1 MLKKTIIYFLSS
13 GIQSSAGVLTILLV
27 QNVLGAGDIATF
39 AIFSVIVSIFDSFSG
54 MNSFGIY
61 EARFYTNS
69 RRENEDLV
77 SNLIFLTAFNLFVIL
92 AVLLLANAF
101 QSSRWAFSE
110 IGRFWIYS
118 AALISNLKQFQT
130 ILVTKFQY
138 DRKYWNF
145 LILNA
150 SNSLVI
156 FGLTYLLLNYSSPS
170 WTSRVVPQI
179 VVTIALSLISI
190 YILHREF
197 SLRLK
202 LNFVTLK
209 SLLKYGIPLIPHKVS
224 MLLITIGGQL
234 VIELFLDDDL
244 GLSSYFIALKFGI
257 IILIVVDVSNRIY
270 APEINLI
277 IQDNLG
283 GLNKAIFKS
292 FMSIL
297 ALSFLFIYIVTFY
310 GKYFLSETYLDSL
323 DYFPYIAMGFV
334 FHGCYTILINT
345 FFFEEKT
352 LIISK
357 LSLISGVLAI
367 SSMIFLVNIFGVLG
381 VVVGFVVGQFI
392 KFFVVL
398 IKFWKSQRYKTS
410 EI

>member
-156 FGLTYLLLNYSSPS
+156 LGLTYLLLNYSSPS